1 MCSRAIVVIKT
12 AANRLKLIYR
22 DLKKYLSEA
31 GSNLTENTILRTG
44 RILDILKSICSSFDD
59 HYSPGTHKLPD
70 LSPDIRK
77 ASQLLS
83 QADLFSDSGRTN
95 HPLKPQPTFK
105 NNNRKD
111 FAAWISSIYNLSG
124 LPFSLVLYTFVNY

>member
-31 GSNLTENTILRTG
+31 GSNLTKNTILRTG

-59 HYSPGTHKLPD
+59 HYSPGTHKSPD
-70 LSPDIRK
+70 LSP
-77 ASQLLS
+77 
-83 QADLFSDSGRTN
+83 
-95 HPLKPQPTFK
+95 
-105 NNNRKD
+105 
-111 FAAWISSIYNLSG
+111 AAKSSR
-124 LPFSLVLYTFVNY
+124 SLQ

>member
-44 RILDILKSICSSFDD
+44 RILDILKS
-59 HYSPGTHKLPD
+59 PD

-95 HPLKPQPTFK
+95 HPLKPQQKGFCCA
-105 NNNRKD
+105 D
-111 FAAWISSIYNLSG
+111 FFYI
-124 LPFSLVLYTFVNY
+124 